1 MRVTRFV
8 LFLLVVSCLSL
19 CLAFIT
25 PQTPDATDRWLMGLG
40 AGIALLAAGTAVW
53 LTENPF
59 ASVALLPLA
68 LASAMIG
75 NYLPYL
81 TGIWGLSAQDF
92 DSAEFPMGL
101 AYLSLGTLALGL
113 ALGLVTEAAHLAVN
127 TWLARSAGDDGHPEL
142 HPG

>member
-8 LFLLVVSCLSL
+8 LFLLAVSGLSL
-19 CLAFIT
+19 SLAFIT
-25 PQTPDATDRWLMGLG
+25 PHTPNSTDHWIMALG
-40 AGIALLAAGTAVW
+40 AAAALLAAGAAVW
-53 LTENPF
+53 LTENPL

-81 TGIWGLSAQDF
+81 TGIWGLRVQDF

-101 AYLSLGTLALGL
+101 AFLSLGTLALGL
-113 ALGLVTEAAHLAVN
+113 ILGLVTEAAHLVVN
-127 TWLARSAGDDGHPEL
+127 TWLARGAGDDGQPEL

>member
-8 LFLLVVSCLSL
+8 LFLLAVSGLSL
-19 CLAFIT
+19 VLAFIT
-25 PQTPDATDRWLMGLG
+25 PKTPDATDHWIMGLG
-40 AGIALLAAGTAVW
+40 AAIALVAAGTAVW
-53 LTENPF
+53 LTENPL

-81 TGIWGLSAQDF
+81 TGIWGLSVGDF
-92 DSAEFPMGL
+92 GSADFPVGL
-101 AYLSLGTLALGL
+101 AYVGLGTLVLGLILGL
-113 ALGLVTEAAHLAVN
+113 ATEAAHFAVD
-127 TWLARSAGDDGHPEL
+127 TWLRRGAGDDGHPEL